1 MVGVMKDWK
10 VIFKADIDKTNEL
23 QKEYEELLKKCEA
36 LKKVSIADKKR
47 KKIDKLLVDIKIK
60 LDKVKQIDEKQVK
73 LLLSY
78 CGNFS
83 IQSLT

>member
-10 VIFKADIDKTNEL
+10 IIFKVDIDKTNEL
-23 QKEYEELLKKCEA
+23 QKEYEALLKKCEA
-36 LKKVSIADKKR
+36 LKKVSITEKKR

-78 CGNFS
+78 CGNS
-83 IQSLT
+83 SVQSLT

>member
-1 MVGVMKDWK
+1 MWNSIDGFNMVGVMKDWK

-60 LDKVKQIDEKQVK
+60 LDNKKRQNKAKKQEII
-73 LLLSY
+73 L
-78 CGNFS
+78 
-83 IQSLT
+83 

>member
-78 CGNFS
+78 CGNS
-83 IQSLT
+83 SVQSLT